1 MNEKKRFNIFD
12 WYFKGVNKDND
23 KLDVNALEK
32 PNITNFFK
40 VLWKKLGKLLS
51 ANLIFV
57 FGNFPLFFILIAL
70 SGILSE
76 TASAPLYQSWGPIY
90 GVSKFQESTNIS
102 SLANLF
108 GIHTETT
115 VINTPTIVFFAL
127 GSLVIFTLGFTKVGT
142 TYIYRN
148 AMSGDAVF
156 PLSDFFYII
165 KRNIKQSL
173 ILGIVDAL
181 IIAMFAYNIYVLS
194 NSYGNRTMDSI
205 MFFFT
210 IAMSIVYSFIRPY
223 AYIMIFTFDMR
234 MKNIIKNAVFF
245 VILGIKRN
253 IMAMI
258 GVIAVILLNYAL
270 FVLFL
275 PLGLLLPFIIT
286 IAICDFIGVY
296 AAYPIILKYMVN
308 EKDRNR
314 IIYKFD
320 SDDEEVSNDDE
331 FLENRNNYENSNDDN
346 SNE

>member
-1 MNEKKRFNIFD
+1 MSEKKRFNIFD
-12 WYFKGVNKDND
+12 WYFRGVNKDNN

-32 PNITNFFK
+32 PTISNFFK

-51 ANLIFV
+51 ANLIFI

-70 SGILSE
+70 SGMLSE

-90 GVSKFQESTNIS
+90 GVSKFQESTNLS
-102 SLANLF
+102 SLSILF

-127 GSLVIFTLGFTKVGT
+127 GALVIFTLGLTKVGT

-148 AMSGDAVF
+148 AMSGEAVF

-165 KRNIKQSL
+165 KKNIKQS
-173 ILGIVDAL
+173 ITLGIIDSLFV
-181 IIAMFAYNIYVLS
+181 AMFAYNIYVLS
-194 NSYGNRTMDSI
+194 NSYGNSTMDSI

-210 IAMSIVYSFIRPY
+210 VAMCIVYSFIRPY
-223 AYIMIFTFDMR
+223 AYIMVFTFDMKL
-234 MKNIIKNAVFF
+234 KNIIKNAVFF

-253 IMAMI
+253 LMAMI

-270 FVLFL
+270 FVVFM

-296 AAYPIILKYMVN
+296 AAYPVILKYMVS

-314 IIYKFD
+314 IIYKLDNEDDLGEEKQEETCEFD
-320 SDDEEVSNDDE
+320 
-331 FLENRNNYENSNDDN
+331 NSNDSN
-346 SNE
+346 SDK